1 MIRPDFIF
9 SYWIFVWYL
18 LYISKIVT
26 YNPKIFLFLG
36 VIEGM
41 IVFCILLTKIPLS
54 SVIKYFIVI
63 SVIKFIP
70 YFTIR
75 NRVIHYNDIVFSLF
89 LFVVYHVWLF
99 VNEKNMIG
107 IYQNLYNSFVHNKQD
122 TPGYMLVNR
131 VMKFFE

>member
-89 LFVVYHVWLF
+89 LFVIYHIWLF

-107 IYQNLYNSFVHNKQD
+107 IYQNIYSSFVHNKQD

>member
-1 MIRPDFIF
+1 MIRPDLIF

-26 YNPKIFLFLG
+26 YNPKILLFLG
-36 VIEGM
+36 MIEGI
-41 IVFCILLTKIPLS
+41 IVFCILLTKIPLL
-54 SVIKYFIVI
+54 SVIKYLIVI
-63 SVIKFIP
+63 SIIKFIP

-99 VNEKNMIG
+99 VNGQNMIG
-107 IYQNLYNSFVHNKQD
+107 IYQNIYSSFVHNKQD
-122 TPGYMLVNR
+122 TPGYMLINR
-131 VMKFFE
+131 IMDLFQ